1 MSITIQSIC
10 CPLVLRLTLNNMVK
24 SSAAKLFRCLY
35 KCASVFFMSSF
46 AGFVVFL
53 TSVFNP
59 VSCFQRTQLW
69 VDDGLAATGRRRTAT
84 SAICWGSL
92 LSYCSGHVHC
102 WVEYSTPQKA
112 TRKGGDVCSPVAW
125 HQPLYGHPQI
135 PCIEWPC
142 LVGLASSASCS
153 TRFIYTKLGHA
164 VAGGLW
170 AAASAPFSTLKHA
183 TCKAFQAPGTFASV
197 RTCRSH
203 SDCDAQNHWNVFSFR
218 WGLTTPCPLGLFL
231 IFNCFGIHFFKTYI
245 KGRQAI
251 STPLL
256 VSSNKCHLLVYFT
269 TFLIFFPL
277 TLSIIQTLPRQTF
290 VRKQL

>member
-24 SSAAKLFRCLY
+24 SARL
-35 KCASVFFMSSF
+35 
-46 AGFVVFL
+46 
-53 TSVFNP
+53 
-59 VSCFQRTQLW
+59 SCF
-69 VDDGLAATGRRRTAT
+69 AAFTNALPVFYEQFRRFCGVSHLCLQSCFLLSAHPALGWWWFGSDWQRRTAT

-92 LSYCSGHVHC
+92 LSYFSGHVHC
-102 WVEYSTPQKA
+102 WVEYSMPQKA

-164 VAGGLW
+164 VAGGLC
-170 AAASAPFSTLKHA
+170 AAASAPFFHT
-183 TCKAFQAPGTFASV
+183 QARHLQSFPSSWHICVGANLSFTF
-197 RTCRSH
+197 RLRR
-203 SDCDAQNHWNVFSFR
+203 QNHWNVFSFR

-245 KGRQAI
+245 KGCQAI

-256 VSSNKCHLLVYFT
+256 VPK
-269 TFLIFFPL
+269 
-277 TLSIIQTLPRQTF
+277 
-290 VRKQL
+290 